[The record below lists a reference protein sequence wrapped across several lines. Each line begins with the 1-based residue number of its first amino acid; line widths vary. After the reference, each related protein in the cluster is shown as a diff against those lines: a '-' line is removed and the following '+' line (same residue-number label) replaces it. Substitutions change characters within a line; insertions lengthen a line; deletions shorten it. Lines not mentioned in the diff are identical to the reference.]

1 MIPSWVKVG
10 KGLRVRE
17 NASTG
22 VTHIDIDPTA
32 LRALQDAAS
41 VGGSSEICSFWACP
55 GPDTD
60 RIKSYYTCRNCAA
73 IIQIRRALRRFG
85 IEA

>member
-1 MIPSWVKVG
+1 MRDLSVAS
-10 KGLRVRE
+10 GLRVRYTE
-17 NASTG
+17 STG
-22 VTHIDIDPTA
+22 RTRVDIEPAA
-32 LRALQDAAS
+32 LRALRDAAM
-41 VGGSSEICSFWACP
+41 VGGDACCFWACP

-85 IEA
+85 VNA